1 MKRNRKIG
9 TEIPALKN
17 STETTVRFSEVDSM
31 QVVWHG
37 EYVRYFEDGREA
49 FGREFPGIGYLDFYA
64 NGYTAPIVDL
74 QLQYITPLT
83 VNDVAIIETR
93 FIDSIAAKICFEYL
107 IYRKNDGA
115 LAARGRS
122 VQVFVDNEGN
132 MSLTNPA
139 FFEAWKKRWLI
150 KR

>member
-9 TEIPALKN
+9 TQEAALSN
-17 STETTVRFSEVDSM
+17 TTYTTVRFSEVDSM

-49 FGREFPGIGYLDFYA
+49 FGRQYPGIGYLDFYA

-74 QLQYITPLT
+74 QLQYISPLT

-93 FIDSIAAKICFEYL
+93 FIDTVAAKLCFEYV
-107 IYRKNDGA
+107 IRRQTDGA
-115 LAARGRS
+115 LVARGSS

-132 MSLTNPA
+132 MSLNTPP
-139 FFEAWKKRWLI
+139 FLDKWKKQWLT
-150 KR
+150 RE